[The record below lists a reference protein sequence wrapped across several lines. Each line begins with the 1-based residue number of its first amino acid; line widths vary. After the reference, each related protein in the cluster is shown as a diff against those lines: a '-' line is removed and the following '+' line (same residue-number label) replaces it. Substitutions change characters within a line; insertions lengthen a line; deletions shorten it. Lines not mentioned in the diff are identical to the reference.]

1 MCSIKP
7 IPEEFEKVIEDFVCD
22 IKLSFPEYDIF
33 ISKWWKSRETFSDE
47 AKFREHQEK
56 RMRFI
61 FQYCLKKYPPHFFD
75 ILHKNNELFSEDSVA
90 NTEFLPQIHFK
101 NVWEDKGLSEKTK
114 ETIWKY
120 LQLILFSIIGS
131 VDNRDAFGESSQIF
145 DSLNNDEFK
154 DKLQTSLNDIQ
165 ELFAKNA
172 KEEEEDKDKEEKE
185 EKGQSRTEFK
195 PNAENIQSHLK
206 DILDSKLGQMAKEI
220 AEDVSRD
227 FNMDLE
233 NVSSQQEVFAK
244 LFQNP
249 TKLMGM
255 VKNVSEKI
263 ENKIKSGDMKES
275 ELLNEAS
282 NLIGKMKDIPGLDQM
297 LSKMGLGGNGTK
309 LNVSAMQD
317 QINQKI
323 KMEKTKERMRSN
335 VQQKKRE
342 KQEQEEVVLETTNT
356 NNTLP
361 AMSEQEML
369 DFIGVNDS
377 TETKP
382 SKKQKKVKGKK

>member
-1 MCSIKP
+1 MSCPVKP
-7 IPEEFEKVIEDFVCD
+7 IPEEFEKVIEDFVND
-22 IKLSFPEYDIF
+22 MKLSFPEYNIF
-33 ISKWWKSRETFSDE
+33 ICKWWKSRENFSDE
-47 AKFREHQEK
+47 VMFREHQDK

-75 ILHKNNELFSEDSVA
+75 ILHKNNELFSEDSTA
-90 NTEFLPQIHFK
+90 NTEFLPQIHFR
-101 NVWEDKGLSEKTK
+101 NLWEDKGLSEKIK

-172 KEEEEDKDKEEKE
+172 KEEETQE
-185 EKGQSRTEFK
+185 RPEFK
-195 PNAENIQSHLK
+195 PNADNIQSHLK

-249 TKLMGM
+249 TKLMGI

-297 LSKMGLGGNGTK
+297 LSKMGLGGNNSK

-323 KMEKTKERMRSN
+323 KMEKTKERMRNN
-335 VQQKKRE
+335 VQQNKKE
-342 KQEQEEVVLETTNT
+342 KEKEKEKVIETTKINT
-356 NNTLP
+356 E
-361 AMSEQEML
+361 MSEQEIL
-369 DFIGVNDS
+369 NFIGINDTTTTTNS
-377 TETKP
+377 
-382 SKKQKKVKGKK
+382 SKKQKKNKK